1 MKQYGTDAFKTSSEK
16 VIQKTADVNL
26 VANKIADKITVVSKM
41 SETVTNELDKEI
53 PKERYISP

>member
-1 MKQYGTDAFKTSSEK
+1 MKQYGTDAFKTSSER